1 MWERFSYYGM
11 RAILLLYMLNALL
24 YNTTFASTIY
34 GYYTGLVYF
43 TPLIGGYIAD
53 KYWGNRKS
61 IITGGLLMA
70 LGQFSLAASSYL
82 YVPPVI
88 QGASYS
94 SFIFTNQE
102 LFFLLGLF
110 LLIMG
115 NGFFKPNIS
124 SMVGF
129 LYSKNDEK
137 KDAAFTIFYMGI
149 NLGALLS
156 PLIVGGLGDTGNPA
170 DYMYGFLAA
179 GIGMIIGLAIFIL
192 YKKRYI
198 VTPEGE
204 TVGSTPS
211 HAIKCKENSEGP
223 LTSIEK
229 QRIAV
234 IFILSF
240 FSVFFF
246 IAFEQSGISLTI
258 LAEQHVD
265 RVITSLNNFQY
276 SASWFQTINP
286 LAILILAPLFASLWP
301 RLRKKGFEPSIPS
314 KMGIGLIVL
323 SIGFLT
329 LLPAA
334 KLLDAGSQ
342 IISPLWLVLAYV
354 IFTMGELCL
363 SPIGL
368 SMVSKLSPVKFTC
381 CLMATWFLAS
391 SMAGV
396 LSGYLGSLCPSPTRS
411 ITTLA
416 GIPIDGFTSF
426 FMIFIIMSAAAGVIL
441 LLLRNKLLKMMHGIQ

>member
-1 MWERFSYYGM
+1 
-11 RAILLLYMLNALL
+11 MLNALL

-53 KYWGNRKS
+53 RYWGNRKS
-61 IITGGLLMA
+61 IITGGILMA

-82 YVPPVI
+82 YVPPVV
-88 QGASYS
+88 QGVTYS
-94 SFIFTNQE
+94 SFIFSYQE

-179 GIGMIIGLAIFIL
+179 GIGMLIGLAIFL
-192 YKKRYI
+192 LHKNKYL
-198 VTPEGE
+198 VTPEGKS
-204 TVGSTPS
+204 VGSIPS
-211 HAIKCKENSEGP
+211 HKIQCKENSEGA

-246 IAFEQSGISLTI
+246 IAFEQSGTSLTI

-265 RVITSLNNFQY
+265 RVIGFLGNYHY

-286 LAILILAPLFASLWP
+286 LAILALAPLFALMWP
-301 RLRKKGFEPSIPS
+301 ILRKKGREPSIPT
-314 KMGIGLIVL
+314 KMGIGLVIL
-323 SIGFLT
+323 SLGFLV

-334 KLLDAGSQ
+334 KILDTGNEF
-342 IISPLWLVLAYV
+342 ISPLWLIMAYV
-354 IFTMGELCL
+354 IFTVGELCL

-368 SMVSKLSPVKFTC
+368 SMVSKLSPVRFTC

-391 SMAGV
+391 SLAGV

-411 ITTLA
+411 MTTLL
-416 GIPIDGFTSF
+416 GIPIDGFISF
-426 FMIFIIMSAAAGVIL
+426 FMIFIIMSAVAGIIL
-441 LLLRNKLLKMMHGIQ
+441 LLLRNKLLKMMHGIH

>member
-1 MWERFSYYGM
+1 
-11 RAILLLYMLNALL
+11 
-24 YNTTFASTIY
+24 
-34 GYYTGLVYF
+34 
-43 TPLIGGYIAD
+43 
-53 KYWGNRKS
+53 
-61 IITGGLLMA
+61 MA

-82 YVPPVI
+82 YVPPVV
-88 QGASYS
+88 QGVTYS
-94 SFIFTNQE
+94 SFIFTYQE
-102 LFFLLGLF
+102 IFFLLGLF

-137 KDAAFTIFYMGI
+137 KDSAFTIFYMGI

-179 GIGMIIGLAIFIL
+179 GIGMLIGLAIFL
-192 YKKRYI
+192 LHKNKYL

-204 TVGSTPS
+204 SVGSAPS
-211 HAIKCKENSEGP
+211 HKIKCKGDSEGP

-240 FSVFFF
+240 FSIFFF
-246 IAFEQSGISLTI
+246 VAFEQSGTSLTI

-265 RVITSLNNFQY
+265 RVVTSLNNYQY

-286 LAILILAPLFASLWP
+286 LAILVLAPLFALMWP
-301 RLRKKGFEPSIPS
+301 RLRKKGHEPSIPT
-314 KMGIGLIVL
+314 KMGIGLIIL
-323 SIGFLT
+323 SLGFVA

-334 KLLDAGSQ
+334 QILDAGNQ
-342 IISPLWLVLAYV
+342 DISPFWLILAYV

-368 SMVSKLSPVKFTC
+368 SMVSKLSPVRFVC

-396 LSGYLGSLCPSPTRS
+396 TSGYLGSLCPSPTRS
-411 ITTLA
+411 VTTLL
-416 GIPIDGFTSF
+416 GVPIEGFTSF
-426 FMIFIIMSAAAGVIL
+426 FMIFIIMSAVAGIIL
-441 LLLRNKLLKMMHGIQ
+441 LLLRNILLKMMHGIH